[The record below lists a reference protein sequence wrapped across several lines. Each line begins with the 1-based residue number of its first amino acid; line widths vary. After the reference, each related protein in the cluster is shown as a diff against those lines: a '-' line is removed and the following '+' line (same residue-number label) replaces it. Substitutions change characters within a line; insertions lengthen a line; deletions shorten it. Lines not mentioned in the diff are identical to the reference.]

1 MRHTDRNNFQ
11 LRLLTTYRLLMLS
24 NSKTSLT
31 AYPKGKTMDDEM
43 FAKARADLFSDITR
57 LMEKAYELGYSDGRE
72 DAQFRHKQFVMETLM
87 KEKH

>member
-1 MRHTDRNNFQ
+1 
-11 LRLLTTYRLLMLS
+11 
-24 NSKTSLT
+24 
-31 AYPKGKTMDDEM
+31 MDDEM